1 MVEYFTIFHR
11 QLNAGICWSLDAA
24 PFLSSEICMAAL
36 FFPVSAKHAKHASRS
51 IQIELIK
58 EDYCKQLIHREVKR
72 T

>member
-11 QLNAGICWSLDAA
+11 QLSAGICWSLDAA
-24 PFLSSEICMAAL
+24 PFLSSETCMAAL
-36 FFPVSAKHAKHASRS
+36 FFPVSATHASRS

-58 EDYCKQLIHREVKR
+58 EDYWKQLIHREVKR